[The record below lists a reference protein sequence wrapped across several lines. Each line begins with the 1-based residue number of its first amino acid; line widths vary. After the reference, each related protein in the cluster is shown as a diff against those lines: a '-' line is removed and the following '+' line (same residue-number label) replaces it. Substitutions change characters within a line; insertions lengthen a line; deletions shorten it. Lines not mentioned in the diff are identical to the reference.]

1 MRMKSTLRILH
12 LEDNPEDVELVR
24 ETIVAQGIDAGI
36 VDVETRA
43 DFINALEKEDY
54 DLILADY
61 TLPTFDGLSALAIVR
76 ARVPLLPFIFVTGT
90 MGEEKAVETLKQGAT
105 DYVLKTHLT
114 RLVPSIIRALR
125 EAEERSERKK
135 AQEALKESEERF
147 RAVFDNAVDGI
158 LLADVENKIFHS
170 GNSTICRM
178 LGYSEKELNKLG
190 VKDIHPEADLPFVA
204 EQFEKQSRK
213 EMKTAKDISIKRK
226 DGSIFY
232 ADINAFPITLAGKTY
247 LVGIFRDVTERKHA
261 EEALRDSEKRYRTI
275 VENITDALYMHDF
288 KGNII
293 DVNENACKMLGYK
306 REELIGANLSMLD
319 SEEAKRLLPESMNRL
334 IQEDSILFEG
344 QHVRKDSRILPVE
357 ISAKVVT
364 REGSGI
370 IQGFVRD
377 ISDRKKADEEIRQ
390 RIQELED
397 FYEMAIG
404 RELRM
409 IELKEEIE
417 KLKEDLA
424 KCRKE

>member
-1 MRMKSTLRILH
+1 MKSRLRILH

-24 ETIVAQGIDAGI
+24 ETIAAQGIDAEI
-36 VDVETRA
+36 VDAATRA
-43 DFINALEKEDY
+43 DFINALEKEEY

-61 TLPTFDGLSALAIVR
+61 TLPSFDGPSALAIVR
-76 ARVPLLPFIFVTGT
+76 AKFPLLPFIFVTGT
-90 MGEEKAVETLKQGAT
+90 MGEDKAVETLRQGAT
-105 DYVLKTHLT
+105 DYVLKTHIK
-114 RLVPSIIRALR
+114 RLVTSIMRALR
-125 EAEERSERKK
+125 EAEERTVRKK
-135 AQEALKESEERF
+135 AQKALKESEERF

-158 LLADVENKIFHS
+158 LLADVESKKFHS
-170 GNSTICRM
+170 GNNMICRM
-178 LGYSEKELNKLG
+178 LGYSEKEITKLG

-204 EQFEKQSRK
+204 AQFERQTRK
-213 EMKTAKDISIKRK
+213 EMRTAKDIPIKRK
-226 DGSIFY
+226 DGSVFY

-247 LVGIFRDVTERKHA
+247 LVGIFRDVTERKLA

-306 REELIGANLSMLD
+306 REELIVANLLILD
-319 SEEAKRLLPESMNRL
+319 SEENKRLLPERMSKLLKEN
-334 IQEDSILFEG
+334 SILFEG
-344 QHVRKDSRILPVE
+344 EHVRKDGVMIPVE

-370 IQGFVRD
+370 IQGFVRN
-377 ISDRKKADEEIRQ
+377 ISDRKKTDEEIRR

-397 FYEMAIG
+397 FYDVAIG

-409 IELKEEIE
+409 IELKEDIE
-417 KLKEDLA
+417 KLKEELA
-424 KCRKE
+424 KCQKE